1 MGPRW
6 LPDGRRESGRIAALA
21 VSCPSLLNY
30 LKPRI
35 VPEGGEREREREGGG
50 GDVARSLVRVRSQL
64 RARHVKSLNCY
75 APCAH
80 AGKRGTPVGV
90 AAAHVALAR
99 ADRICEQITLGLRVQ
114 ENVCSSTGEVVG
126 AKAGSSA
133 QACLRTPGINTFKP
147 RIRHARRSRTPTPRR
162 SRTRTPR
169 RRANSCESAHLF
181 PTQTV
186 HRMRTR
192 WRTRI
197 PP

>member
-64 RARHVKSLNCY
+64 RARHKSLNCY

-133 QACLRTPGINTFKP
+133 QACLRTPGINTFKTKDSP
-147 RIRHARRSRTPTPRR
+147 CSTLSHSYTSSLSHSYTSSPCQLLRECAFISHTNCASN
-162 SRTRTPR
+162 
-169 RRANSCESAHLF
+169 ADQMAH
-181 PTQTV
+181 
-186 HRMRTR
+186 
-192 WRTRI
+192 
-197 PP
+197 